1 MCSDSGRVADRCVCQ
16 ILAVVLA
23 EATSLDL
30 EEYRR
35 FADTCG
41 SVDQIRLLLS
51 HVHMAQVSRHPA
63 QLGTQHGPVV
73 ITQHGP
79 VVMCIFCA

>member
-1 MCSDSGRVADRCVCQ
+1 MSQ

-30 EEYRR
+30 DEYRR

-51 HVHMAQVSRHPA
+51 HVHMAQVSQHAA
-63 QLGTQHGPVV
+63 QLGAQCVSVV
-73 ITQHGP
+73 TLFSGRG
-79 VVMCIFCA
+79 IF